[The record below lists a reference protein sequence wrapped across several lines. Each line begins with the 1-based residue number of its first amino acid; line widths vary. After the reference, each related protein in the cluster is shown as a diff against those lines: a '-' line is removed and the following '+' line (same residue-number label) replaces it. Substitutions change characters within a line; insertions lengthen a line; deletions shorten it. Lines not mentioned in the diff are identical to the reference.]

1 MGYLYSMTE
10 RARILIEQAKLLSA
24 EEREEIIEALLVSFG
39 ELPQAS
45 VDVSWRLEIDR
56 RLSAIERGDEPTED
70 FETALAELRAS
81 K

>member
-1 MGYLYSMTE
+1 MTE

-39 ELPQAS
+39 ESLPDGIDDA
-45 VDVSWRLEIDR
+45 WKLEIDR
-56 RLSAIERGDEPTED
+56 RLSAIEHGEDEAED
-70 FETALAELRAS
+70 FDTALAELRAN